1 MMNNNTEFEQIISA
15 GDTASIENTHSEA
28 SAISLVCSSCCRV
41 DMELAPG
48 QVLEFT
54 AGSSDAKVVLHH
66 GDPANLLI
74 IKPESAS

>member
-1 MMNNNTEFEQIISA
+1 MNNLTDIDETISA
-15 GDTASIENTHSEA
+15 GETASIENTHSEKL
-28 SAISLVCSSCCRV
+28 SISLISINGCRV
-41 DMELAPG
+41 DIELAPG
-48 QVLEFT
+48 QVLGFS